1 VAEPKTQ
8 RTGANVDEFI
18 DAIPD
23 EAVRQDCRTL
33 VELMRRVTGSE
44 PQMWGESIVGF
55 DECHLQYAS
64 GRVDDWPCMGFA
76 PRKRELALYVMAGV
90 EHFEDLLQRL
100 GKHRTGKSCL
110 WVKRLSDIDL
120 GVLEQIAATSLQY
133 LKSTSPTPLAS
144 AFRPAS
150 RRARW
155 RRTRCVG
162 RDVA

>member
-1 VAEPKTQ
+1 MAELKTQ
-8 RTGANVDEFI
+8 RTGASVDEFI

-44 PQMWGESIVGF
+44 PQMWGAGIVGF
-55 DECHLQYAS
+55 GECPLKYPS
-64 GRVDDWPCMGFA
+64 GRVEDWPCMSFA

-120 GVLEQIAATSLQY
+120 GVLEQIATVSLQY
-133 LKSTSPTPLAS
+133 LKETSPTPLDS
-144 AFRPAS
+144 AFGSPS
-150 RRARW
+150 RWAK
-155 RRTRCVG
+155 
-162 RDVA
+162 